1 MDGRRPL
8 LVPVLQVLQTL
19 AQGLELR
26 VSGVLPQPTG
36 QLDRYLLGLLLGIGI
51 AENGIEQI
59 GVEDQRVKF
68 GIEGWL
74 LPSRQIELM
83 VS

>member
-8 LVPVLQVLQTL
+8 LVPVLLVLQTL

-74 LPSRQIELM
+74 LPSQQIELM